1 MSSNINPLRDS
12 TPLWDKTWVDGYG
25 ITAACLNQIEE
36 VIERQ
41 QMQYIFTSDNMPTGQ
56 QCVDLLTEGILPVI
70 IIKSSGSSSSDN
82 QFM

>member
-41 QMQYIFTSDNMPTGQ
+41 QMQYIFTSDNMPTG
-56 QCVDLLTEGILPVI
+56 
-70 IIKSSGSSSSDN
+70 
-82 QFM
+82 